1 MRMLCKVAL
10 TLGVAVLLAVPALA
24 QPPGGRGG
32 FGTGFGGPG
41 MLLRNEGVQ
50 KELKLSE
57 DQVKKVTE
65 ALQKNQEKYR
75 DDFAA
80 LRDATPEE
88 QREKFPPLM
97 KKVNED
103 NEKAVAGIL
112 DADQTKRLKQIE
124 LQVQGVQAFSNE
136 DVQKKLNLTD
146 AQKDDIKLIAE
157 ELQKEMRSMRQG
169 FGGGGAPDP
178 EAIQKMQKKM
188 QELNKESME
197 KVSAVL
203 KEDQKKT
210 WKEMNGA
217 HFELKFEP
225 QRRRQDR

>member
-10 TLGVAVLLAVPALA
+10 TCGVALLLAVPTQA

-32 FGTGFGGPG
+32 FGFGGFGGPG
-41 MLLRNEGVQ
+41 LLRNEGVQ

-112 DADQTKRLKQIE
+112 NADQTKRLKQIE
-124 LQVQGVQAFSNE
+124 LQVQGVQAFASE

-146 AQKDDIKLIAE
+146 AQKDDIKLISE
-157 ELQKEMRSMRQG
+157 EVQKERRSIRQGAG
-169 FGGGGAPDP
+169 FGGGAPPDP

-188 QELNKESME
+188 Q
-197 KVSAVL
+197 
-203 KEDQKKT
+203 
-210 WKEMNGA
+210 
-217 HFELKFEP
+217 
-225 QRRRQDR
+225 